1 MAGRIRIRLRDV
13 RALKPSEI
21 IWDSAVPGFGARRQ
35 QDSVSY
41 ILRYRTADARQR
53 WLTIGRHGAPWT
65 PDTARV
71 EARRVLGEVVKG
83 GDPAADKR
91 ATRHALAVAE
101 RCDCH
106 ITDTEVGPAHR
117 PSPPLA
123 PASPPRQMSN
133 EVLHECGQGH
143 HRGR

>member
-53 WLTIGRHGAPWT
+53 WHTIGRHGAPWT
-65 PDTARV
+65 PDTARE
-71 EARRVLGEVVKG
+71 EARRLLGEVVKD
-83 GDPAADKR
+83 GDPAADRR
-91 ATRHALAVAE
+91 ATRHA
-101 RCDCH
+101 
-106 ITDTEVGPAHR
+106 
-117 PSPPLA
+117 A
-123 PASPPRQMSN
+123 P
-133 EVLHECGQGH
+133 
-143 HRGR
+143 